1 MFGFNDRAV
10 RIPRAVYERA
20 RARARAVGAAS
31 VADYIA
37 SLVDRDA
44 GADSD
49 GAARERIL
57 ERLRSLGY
65 AADAGP
71 AKPPR

>member
-1 MFGFNDRAV
+1 
-10 RIPRAVYERA
+10 
-20 RARARAVGAAS
+20 

-37 SLVDRDA
+37 ALVDRDA
-44 GADSD
+44 GPAPD

-71 AKPPR
+71 AKPPQ

>member
-1 MFGFNDRAV
+1 MFGFTGRAV
-10 RIPRAVYERA
+10 RIPREVYERA

-31 VADYIA
+31 VAEYLA
-37 SLVDRDA
+37 ALVDRDA
-44 GADSD
+44 GPAADPA
-49 GAARERIL
+49 GRERIL

>member
-1 MFGFNDRAV
+1 MFGFTGRAV
-10 RIPRAVYERA
+10 RIPKAVYERA
-20 RARARAVGAAS
+20 RTRARAVGAES

-37 SLVDRDA
+37 ALVDRDA
-44 GADSD
+44 GPAPD

-71 AKPPR
+71 AKPPQ